1 MTNTVSKQ
9 KKYKRRALRRSGS
22 VSQSKRY
29 TRSRVGNVVYVFF
42 LLLFGIFSVL
52 PLIYCI
58 TTSFKPLD
66 ELMIFPPRFLV
77 TRPTAQNYLALPGLL
92 SNLRIPL
99 SRYIFNSVFISLVTT
114 VLYVFISTM
123 AAFVLTKSH
132 IKGKKLIFKS
142 IQYALLFNAFTL
154 AIPQYLIFSY
164 FKMIDTYWVYILP
177 YLASTMGVFLM
188 KQYMDSGIPNS
199 LLEAAR
205 IDGANAFVMYWRIAM
220 PLTKPAWM
228 TLLLFAFQ
236 GIWSVT
242 PSAGTIY
249 SEELKTLPSV
259 MSSIT
264 AGGTARAGAAMAI
277 TVIMMIPPITIYFI
291 SQSNVMETMSSA
303 GMKE

>member
-1 MTNTVSKQ
+1 MAN
-9 KKYKRRALRRSGS
+9 Y
-22 VSQSKRY
+22 SQYKRY
-29 TRSRVGNVVYVFF
+29 TRNRAGNVFYFTF
-42 LLLFGIFSVL
+42 LLLAGAFSVL
-52 PLIYCI
+52 PLIYCVA
-58 TTSFKPLD
+58 TSFKPLD
-66 ELMIFPPRFLV
+66 ELLVFPPRFFV
-77 TRPTAQNYLALPGLL
+77 YRPTVENFTVLPTLFEKL
-92 SNLRIPL
+92 SVPF
-99 SRYIFNSVFISLVTT
+99 SRYLFNSVFIAVVTVVLHIAVASL
-114 VLYVFISTM
+114 
-123 AAFVLTKSH
+123 AAFGLSKSRV
-132 IKGKKLIFKS
+132 KGKTILFMV
-142 IQYALLFNAFTL
+142 IQFALLYNGTTL
-154 AIPQYLIFSY
+154 AIPQYIIFS
-164 FKMIDTYWVYILP
+164 KMHIIDTLWVYILP
-177 YLASTMGVFLM
+177 AIPSSMGVFLM

-264 AGGTARAGAAMAI
+264 AGTARAGAAMAI